1 MQTKTKY
8 SDIPC
13 EDAIAAMQR
22 KAVRDNDSKVTSL
35 IEALHDRDIKIKELS
50 VAINGWVSKS
60 ESLTS
65 ELKTVNSVCA
75 SLSRDARM
83 WRQAMEDAKN
93 LEITIPALTAALKML
108 RDENEKLRDNQRA
121 WA

>member
-22 KAVRDNDSKVTSL
+22 KAVSDNDSKVNRL
-35 IEALHDRDIKIKELS
+35 IEALH
-50 VAINGWVSKS
+50 
-60 ESLTS
+60 SLTA
-65 ELKTVNSVCA
+65 EV
-75 SLSRDARM
+75 
-83 WRQAMEDAKN
+83 
-93 LEITIPALTAALKML
+93 KML

-121 WA
+121 WS